1 MNLEQKVET
10 LRRQG
15 VEIPTPHSLEISD
28 DVPLEQIQ
36 GPGTVLHAGT
46 RLRGAGLSLGPGCII
61 GREAPVTL
69 EGCALGQDVRLAGG
83 YFAGAVML
91 DRVALGSGAHVR
103 TGTLMEE
110 ESNAAHTV
118 GLKQT
123 VLLPFVTLGSL
134 INFCDVLMSGGT
146 SRRDHSEVG
155 SSFIHFNFTPFGKS
169 GDKATPSLVGDVPRG
184 VMLRSPRIFLGGQ
197 AGLVGPLFIDYGT
210 VLAAGFVYRRDQ
222 GPDRLVVGEKLSPLS
237 MPFSPLRYNRIQDK
251 VRRNLRYIGNLVA
264 LWHWYA
270 SVRKPLA
277 RGEARLTALY
287 DRAMDLLAGGVAERV
302 KRLGQIAGYM
312 EDSIPLL
319 EKGSKTGR
327 EVADQRYFLTGWA
340 GLERR
345 LGTYQELAEVTP
357 EQRAQLTVGLDRAAD
372 MAGGEYITTIRAL
385 PKEAVAAGSTWLN
398 ALVDEVVNMM
408 PWPENS

>member
-1 MNLEQKVET
+1 MNLERKVEI
-10 LRRQG
+10 LRSQG
-15 VEIPTPHSLEISD
+15 VEISSPYSLEIAD
-28 DVPLEQIQ
+28 DVPLEKIQ

-46 RLRGAGLSLGPGCII
+46 RLRGAELSVGPGCVI

-69 EGCALGQDVRLAGG
+69 EGCALGRDVKLAGG
-83 YFAGAVML
+83 YFAGAVLM
-91 DRVALGSGAHVR
+91 DRVAFGSGAHVR

-123 VLLPFVTLGSL
+123 VLLPFVTLGSI
-134 INFCDVLMSGGT
+134 INFCDILMAGGT

-155 SSFIHFNFTPFGKS
+155 SSFIHFNFTPFGRS

-197 AGLVGPLFIDYGT
+197 AGLVGPVHIDYGT

-237 MPFSPLRYNRIQDK
+237 MPFSPLRYNRIRDK
-251 VRRNLRYIGNLVA
+251 VARNLRYIGNLAA

-270 SVRKPLA
+270 GVRRPLA
-277 RGEARLTALY
+277 RGDVRLTALY
-287 DRAMDLLAGGVAERV
+287 RRAMTQLAGGIKERS

-327 EVADQRYFLTGWA
+327 EAAAQRHFLTQWPV
-340 GLERR
+340 L
-345 LGTYQELAEVTP
+345 ELALGKFADLPGSP
-357 EQRAQLTVGLDRAAD
+357 EQRAQLTVGLDQAAD
-372 MAGGEYITTIRAL
+372 MTGGDYISTVQAL
-385 PKEAVAAGSTWLN
+385 PPGAAEAGSAWLDAIVDQVG
-398 ALVDEVVNMM
+398 ALME
-408 PWPENS
+408 WPEP

>member
-1 MNLEQKVET
+1 MNLEQKVGI
-10 LRRQG
+10 LRAQG
-15 VEIPTPHSLEISD
+15 VEIPSPHSLEIAD
-28 DVPLEQIQ
+28 DVNLEQLH

-46 RLRGAGLSLGPGCII
+46 RLRGGGLSIGPGCTI

-69 EGCALGQDVRLAGG
+69 EGCALGEDVRLAGG
-83 YFAGAVML
+83 YFAEAVLL
-91 DRVALGSGAHVR
+91 DRVAFGSGAHVR
-103 TGTLMEE
+103 AGTLMEE

-155 SSFIHFNFTPFGKS
+155 SSFIHFNFTPFGRS
-169 GDKATPSLVGDVPRG
+169 GDKATPSLVGEVPRG
-184 VMLRSPRIFLGGQ
+184 VMMRSPRIFLGGQ
-197 AGLVGPLFIDYGT
+197 AGLVGPVFIDYGT

-222 GPDRLVVGEKLSPLS
+222 GPDRLVVGEKLTPLS

-251 VRRNLRYIGNLVA
+251 VRRNLRYVGNLVA

-270 SVRKPLA
+270 AVRKPLA
-277 RGEARLTALY
+277 QGDVRLTALY
-287 DRAMDLLAGGVAERV
+287 GRAMDLLAGGIAERV
-302 KRLGQIAGYM
+302 KRLGQIASYM

-327 EVADQRYFLTGWA
+327 EVADQRAFLTGWTE
-340 GLERR
+340 LERR
-345 LGTYQELAEVTP
+345 LSTYRELASADP
-357 EQRAQLTVGLDRAAD
+357 DQRAQLILGLDQAAD
-372 MAGGEYITTIRAL
+372 ITGGSYIPTIQAL
-385 PKEAVAAGSTWLN
+385 PDTAVAAGSTWLN
-398 ALVDEVVNMM
+398 TLVEDIINMM
-408 PWPENS
+408 PWPESN

>member
-10 LRRQG
+10 LRAQG
-15 VEIPTPHSLEISD
+15 VEIPSPHSLEISD
-28 DVPLEQIQ
+28 DVTLERIQ

-46 RLRGAGLSLGPGCII
+46 RLRGAGLSVGPGCII

-69 EGCALGQDVRLAGG
+69 EGCALGKEVSLAGG
-83 YFAGAVML
+83 YFAQAVLM
-91 DRVALGSGAHVR
+91 DRVVFGSGAHVR
-103 TGTLMEE
+103 AGTLMEE

-169 GDKATPSLVGDVPRG
+169 GDKATPSLVGEVPRG

-197 AGLVGPLFIDYGT
+197 AGLVGPVFIDYGT

-222 GPDRLVVGEKLSPLS
+222 GPDRLVVGEKLSPMS

-277 RGEARLTALY
+277 RDDARLTALY
-287 DRAMDLLAGGVAERV
+287 DEAMALLAGGVAERV

-327 EVADQRYFLTGWA
+327 EVADQRHFLTGWT
-340 GLERR
+340 GLEQR
-345 LGTYQELAEVTP
+345 LNGFQELAQVSP
-357 EQRAQLTVGLDRAAD
+357 EQRAQLTVGLDQAAD
-372 MAGGEYITTIRAL
+372 IAGGDYITTIHAL
-385 PKEAVAAGSTWLN
+385 PQDAVDAGSAWLN
-398 ALVDEVVNMM
+398 ALVDEVVGMIS
-408 PWPENS
+408 WPDHS